1 MATILKAGN
10 ATTGLSLTPD
20 NTGIL
25 ELKTGTGSGTT
36 AVTISTAQVVS
47 VPGNLSFNS
56 GYGSS
61 AVAYGCRA
69 WVNFDGT
76 GTVAIR
82 ASGNVTSITDNAT
95 GDYTVNFTTAM
106 PDANYAIVGTAG
118 YTSNGTSAGWL
129 ATNRI
134 GASGNESA
142 PTTTS
147 CRINGVNQAGSVF
160 DTKYMQ
166 VSIFR

>member
-47 VPGNLSFNS
+47 IPGNLSFNS
-56 GYGSS
+56 GYGS
-61 AVAYGCRA
+61 AATAYGCRA
-69 WVNFDGT
+69 WVNFNGT

-82 ASGNVTSITDNAT
+82 ASGNVTSITDNGT
-95 GDYTVNFTTAM
+95 GDYTVNFTNAL
-106 PDANYAIVGTAG
+106 PDTNYAMVGTSSIADNVASATDSYVHPRRAGAIYSTTQIRIQTEYNNSGTPTLIDSGIVG
-118 YTSNGTSAGWL
+118 
-129 ATNRI
+129 
-134 GASGNESA
+134 
-142 PTTTS
+142 
-147 CRINGVNQAGSVF
+147 
-160 DTKYMQ
+160 